1 MIKLYCIKI
10 NDQELKTVDEKEYIS
25 FIRANKKDVQS
36 FSQVMIETTEN
47 KLKNLIE
54 NYSVDELLR
63 LWKKK
68 KGIDEGIL
76 YKKDWRV

>member
-1 MIKLYCIKI
+1 MKKVKLYCIKI

-25 FIRANKKDVQS
+25 FLRANKKDVHS

-47 KLKNLIE
+47 KLNNLIE
-54 NYSVDELLR
+54 NYNVDELLR

-68 KGIDEGIL
+68 KGIDEKTL
-76 YKKDWRV
+76 YGKS

>member
-10 NDQELKTVDEKEYIS
+10 NELELKTVDEKEYIL
-25 FIRANKKDVQS
+25 FIRANKKDVHS
-36 FSQVMIETTEN
+36 FSQVMIETSEDKIN
-47 KLKNLIE
+47 NLIE

-68 KGIDEGIL
+68 KGIDEKIL
-76 YKKDWRV
+76 YVTS

>member
-10 NDQELKTVDEKEYIS
+10 NELELKTVDEKEYIS
-25 FIRANKKDVQS
+25 FIRANKKDVHS

-68 KGIDEGIL
+68 KGIDEDIL
-76 YKKDWRV
+76 YKKI

>member
-1 MIKLYCIKI
+1 MKKVKLYCIKI

-25 FIRANKKDVQS
+25 FLRSNKKDVHS
-36 FSQVMIETTEN
+36 FTQVMIETSED

-68 KGIDEGIL
+68 KGIDEDIL
-76 YKKDWRV
+76 YKKI

>member
-1 MIKLYCIKI
+1 MKKVKLYCIKI

-25 FIRANKKDVQS
+25 FIRANKKDVHS

-47 KLKNLIE
+47 KLNNLIG

-68 KGIDEGIL
+68 KGIDEKTMYIA
-76 YKKDWRV
+76 K